1 MADTTIPLRINWVAG
16 TRRAH
21 GHLLVTDDAL
31 HLVCLKDE
39 SETVAAAGK
48 AAGRQFG
55 LVGALISA
63 GVSGGREMMRAKDL
77 QALYDAQQLLP
88 LEQRLSQHPLSRSV
102 RRADVTSLQT
112 GEHLA
117 PSLLTTTGP
126 LNLSSDSP
134 GVHEAVAAWCNRQQ
148 VPVVVVA
155 APKFPW
161 KVVGLVVAAPVVLV
175 LVYALV
181 CVPVALMHRSAVA
194 DDLAKLAEFKRR
206 AATATEAIGEP
217 VGTPLEEACG
227 DRLTRTPVARQ
238 LSWVAKLPPEAARLA
253 GKRVDD
259 YPRFTSVT
267 PAYSRFSDPKFDTND
282 AEPRW
287 KQEASFGQSFG
298 RVFFSPSS
306 WGELSKHTWV
316 AQVSDAQ
323 LLLAAKVQHVEV
335 KGSSGRATMTVRA
348 VDLTSGEVAC
358 EGELRVDFPPDGRSS
373 SVGLD
378 FLMSQALPLGLL
390 LPGCGGKTDGLCSE
404 PSYYARLAGTALQ
417 APEEVNLRPAVTA
430 RPASPKPTLVKATQ
444 PKATPARP
452 VEPAPSTPAP
462 SGAALRESIRA
473 VVQGDKGAIRAC
485 YERALL
491 KQPGLQG
498 KVTVKFTIAGSGAVS
513 STNIES
519 STARNDGLERCLQ
532 GRVQKW
538 AFAPHGGAPL
548 VVAYPFV
555 FNGAN

>member
-1 MADTTIPLRINWVAG
+1 MGDTTIPLRISWVADS
-16 TRRAH
+16 RRAH
-21 GHLLVTDDAL
+21 GYLLVTDDAL

-63 GVSGGREMMRAKDL
+63 GVSSGREVMRAKDL
-77 QALYDAQQLLP
+77 QALYDAQLLLP
-88 LEQRLSQHPLSRSV
+88 IEQRLSQHALSRSV

-126 LNLSSDSP
+126 LALTSEAP
-134 GVHEAVAAWCNRQQ
+134 GVHEAVAAWCSRQQ

-161 KVVGLVVAAPVVLV
+161 KVVGLVVAAPIVLV

-194 DDLAKLAEFKRR
+194 DDLAKLDEFKRR
-206 AATATEAIGEP
+206 AATATEAIGEL

-253 GKRVDD
+253 GKRVED
-259 YPRFTSVT
+259 YPRFASVT

-358 EGELRVDFPPDGRSS
+358 EGELSVDFPPDGRST

-378 FLMSQALPLGLL
+378 FLLSQALPLGLL
-390 LPGCGGKTDGLCSE
+390 LPGCGGKTDGLCSN
-404 PSYYARLAGTALQ
+404 PSYYARLAGPALQ
-417 APEEVNLRPAVTA
+417 APEEARVRPAVAA

-444 PKATPARP
+444 PKATPAKP
-452 VEPAPSTPAP
+452 AEPAPSTPAP
-462 SGAALRESIRA
+462 SAAALRDSIRA
-473 VVQGDKGAIRAC
+473 VVQGDRGAIRAC

-519 STARNDGLERCLQ
+519 STARNDGLEQCLQ

-538 AFAPHGGAPL
+538 AFAPHGGGPL

-555 FNGAN
+555 FNGTN

>member
-1 MADTTIPLRINWVAG
+1 MADSSIPLRISWVADA
-16 TRRAH
+16 RRAH
-21 GHLLVTDDAL
+21 GYLLVADDAL

-63 GVSGGREMMRAKDL
+63 GVSGGRELMRAKDL

-126 LNLSSDSP
+126 LSLSSESP
-134 GVHEAVAAWCNRQQ
+134 GVHEAVAAWCSRQQ

-181 CVPVALMHRSAVA
+181 CVPVALTHRSAVA

-206 AATATEAIGEP
+206 AVTATEAIGEA

-227 DRLTRTPVARQ
+227 DRLTKTPVARQ

-259 YPRFTSVT
+259 YPRFASVT
-267 PAYSRFSDPKFDTND
+267 PAFSRFSDPKFDTND

-287 KQEASFGQSFG
+287 KQEASFGHSFG

-323 LLLAAKVQHVEV
+323 LLLAAKVQHLEV

-348 VDLTSGEVAC
+348 VDLTSGKVAC
-358 EGELRVDFPPDGRSS
+358 EGELRVDFPPDGRST

-390 LPGCGGKTDGLCSE
+390 LPGCDGKTDGLCE
-404 PSYYARLAGTALQ
+404 NPSYYARLAGTELQ
-417 APEEVNLRPAVTA
+417 APDAEVRPA
-430 RPASPKPTLVKATQ
+430 PAPPKPTLVKAKATQ
-444 PKATPARP
+444 DKATPATP

-473 VVQGDKGAIRAC
+473 VVLEDRGAIRAC

-513 STNIES
+513 STSIES
-519 STARNDGLERCLQ
+519 STARNDGLEQCLQ
-532 GRVQKW
+532 GRVRKW
-538 AFAPHGGAPL
+538 AFAPHGGGPL